1 MSGLRGRLAL
11 AVALLLMLCCL
22 GGAAAAQEP
31 AYASTRA
38 FAAMLRQAQIPF
50 EAQGVDEYGDDCLMI
65 PLEGVNLYGF
75 FTSDGTEVCF
85 IAWYVIEYAPG
96 DGLEV
101 MQACNRLNAASD
113 GPRFCADESDRSVT
127 AMLDVVLPWN
137 GAGEVAWRGF
147 RSMEDM
153 LQAARQ
159 ELRPMSIAPVE
170 TPAPTPVATAA
181 PSHVV
186 TPVPT
191 AAPTATP
198 APTATASPRP
208 APTPDQPSRVTVV
221 AATARVRSG
230 PGVTSPYLFTA
241 RQGDQFPVIGVS
253 GDWYIIT
260 SNGRT
265 GFISR
270 EAVTP
275 VP

>member
-11 AVALLLMLCCL
+11 AVALLLTLCCL

-31 AYASTRA
+31 VYASTRA
-38 FAAMLRQAQIPF
+38 FAAMLRQAEIPF

-75 FTSDGTEVCF
+75 FTTDGTEVCF

-101 MQACNRLNAASD
+101 MKACNRLNTASD

-137 GAGEVAWRGF
+137 GAGDVAWRGF
-147 RSMEDM
+147 RSMEGM
-153 LQAARQ
+153 LHAARQ

-170 TPAPTPVATAA
+170 TPAPSPA
-181 PSHVV
+181 V

-191 AAPTATP
+191 AVPAATP
-198 APTATASPRP
+198 APIGTQSSGP